1 MFDTLRFI
9 QLDHGV
15 RPHSKFLTEYLKN
28 SPSCWSNFAKMGDEE
43 SFFLINVNAISTM
56 VNFYLGQ
63 KQAETYVSIQCFAGP
78 IFVRF

>member
-15 RPHSKFLTEYLKN
+15 RPHSKFLTEYFAFLLE
-28 SPSCWSNFAKMGDEE
+28 FAKMGDEE

-63 KQAETYVSIQCFAGP
+63 KQAETYVSIPCFAGP